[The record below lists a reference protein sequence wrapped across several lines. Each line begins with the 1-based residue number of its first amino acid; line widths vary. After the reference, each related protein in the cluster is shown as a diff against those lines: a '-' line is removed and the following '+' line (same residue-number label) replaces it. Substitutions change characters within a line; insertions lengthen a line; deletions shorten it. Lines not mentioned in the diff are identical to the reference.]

1 MSQAMPS
8 LGVLSSQQ
16 QQDELLRI
24 FFSHNTATASSLA
37 SPAPIVSPYPAAS
50 YSRFLRSAA
59 TPPSSSDSS
68 IDAAHSEHK
77 EQATFLADTPTLFS
91 AHSVLSPA
99 RVKAEEERQRR
110 RTRHRTVP
118 AAQLAGSEWRKP
130 MQHTLHLPILK
141 DITSNTQPAAT
152 STITTS
158 TTTTTTSPT
167 PLTSTT
173 SSLPPLSSTLSTV
186 YYQSPAYEHSLHLST
201 SDDAIA
207 YFSRM
212 GSSSPVKFLYA
223 NRAWPLI
230 TTTSYASPYRPYD
243 LLIVDRKYIN
253 PAEYFTISAHG
264 IVQLSFTS
272 SSSDE
277 TESTSLSEWVHQ
289 SSMFTLLRS
298 IRFFKHFLLAK
309 LFRLWARNVRY
320 AIYCKQRR
328 RLASSL
334 FLARP
339 SFCTALMEINDIMA
353 GVRDERLWGVRS
365 GAVYTAEGFG
375 KEQSEVRS
383 AAVKRVEGWVERVED
398 VLEGVCKGVKD
409 RARLYDHRIANEEL
423 SNSRFAQHL
432 SLLSDGGGGGG
443 GGGTGGSGGKVKSMV
458 KLKEEKRVRLQQL
471 QHANREADMLGEFIR
486 LVDYIEVET
495 LVSKCIDN
503 TAEFLS
509 LLLNSSKPLFTTSV
523 SFTTAAAAAA
533 AAGSLLFTPTSSDIV
548 GLLTSISDM
557 TINSVDSLS
566 RIIAHPKFTPLL
578 STSNPTS
585 TSTST
590 TATATASN
598 SSSSQPTSSSTT
610 AASSNTADCLRVG
623 RVVHAD
629 SGYVLM
635 LGEMERRVA
644 SGFVGVND
652 SVRFLEK
659 HRVVWEYGERVK
671 ERMAASLPLDED
683 DFVVAATASSAAA
696 AAGAQVSPI
705 SSLTQTLSGLS
716 RWSTQLQHIRDL
728 YSSGLIQC
736 DCRSLKSALLPIVQD
751 GIARLKAR
759 MVQLF
764 CAGVAAAT
772 ADYAAMSTALRDEP
786 VMLGQYVDY
795 VRLVAETKRREG
807 GEMKQ
812 RVKEL
817 AGLQSLMVD
826 NDMYNA
832 NWIATNEQVKYDEMI
847 EKCNKFGS
855 DELMESDTKI
865 ESRWEEMKGKIMNE
879 IKKWESNIDSLIKQT
894 DDNVLYTDYNS
905 FGSLVSTTV
914 SQSSH
919 GLRDVQTAIEAEY
932 KRMKEMQ
939 KKTEEMQRQ
948 QLVLEETSHTFK
960 GLTTLHDKW
969 DKRKRFFMGV
979 EALREREKKFW
990 LGELDKVDVAAM
1002 ANEVAAMDAL
1012 AVAYTSKPAA
1022 VGGGSGGDEG
1032 AGKAAAAG
1040 VSSSAKAVKES
1051 ERSAEVV
1058 KREMEMVKNMRT
1070 DLNFYGLFLSIVR
1083 DLQYCYQV
1091 LGHEGYRAAFGSS
1104 SGSGTASV
1112 SSGGGGGGGG
1122 FGHWKRMKD
1131 LKKIDWTVHRA
1142 TISAVV
1148 ERLRAERGANE
1159 TVGGGSSEAADE
1171 QKDK

>member
-1 MSQAMPS
+1 MSHAVPPS
-8 LGVLSSQQ
+8 ALSSQQ
-16 QQDELLRI
+16 QQDELLRL
-24 FFSHNTATASSLA
+24 FFSHNSTTASSLT

-50 YSRFLRSAA
+50 YTRFLRSSTPAA
-59 TPPSSSDSS
+59 DLSA
-68 IDAAHSEHK
+68 DASLSEHK
-77 EQATFLADTPTLFS
+77 EQATFLTDTSSLFS
-91 AHSVLSPA
+91 AHSVPSPS
-99 RVKAEEERQRR
+99 RVRSEEERQRR

-130 MQHTLHLPILK
+130 MRHTLHLPILK
-141 DITSNTQPAAT
+141 DLTSNSQPAST
-152 STITTS
+152 SAS
-158 TTTTTTSPT
+158 LPS
-167 PLTSTT
+167 LSSAT
-173 SSLPPLSSTLSTV
+173 SSLPPLSATLSTV
-186 YYQSPAYEHSLHLST
+186 YYQSPAYEHSLHLRT

-223 NRAWPLI
+223 NRAWP
-230 TTTSYASPYRPYD
+230 TSSTTSYAAPYRPYD

-253 PAEYFTISAHG
+253 PAEYFTLSAHG
-264 IVQLSFTS
+264 IVQLSSINSTTSTAAS
-272 SSSDE
+272 SSILSGEE
-277 TESTSLSEWVHQ
+277 TESTSLSDWVHQ

-298 IRFFKHFLLAK
+298 IRFFKHFLQAK

-339 SFCTALMEINDIMA
+339 SFCSALMEVNDIMA

-365 GAVYTAEGFG
+365 GVVYTAEGFG

-432 SLLSDGGGGGG
+432 NLLSDSGGGAG
-443 GGGTGGSGGKVKSMV
+443 GGSGGKVKSMV

-503 TAEFLS
+503 SAEFLS

-523 SFTTAAAAAA
+523 SFTAAAAAA
-533 AAGSLLFTPTSSDIV
+533 AAAAASGSLLFTPTSSDIV

-566 RIIAHPKFTPLL
+566 RIIAHPKFVPLL
-578 STSNPTS
+578 STSNS
-585 TSTST
+585 ST
-590 TATATASN
+590 TTTSASASSTFSPIPSASSTVASATAASN
-598 SSSSQPTSSSTT
+598 S
-610 AASSNTADCLRVG
+610 ADCLRVG

-629 SGYVLM
+629 SGYGLM

-683 DFVVAATASSAAA
+683 DFVVAATSSSAAA
-696 AAGAQVSPI
+696 AASTQVSPI

-736 DCRSLKSALLPIVQD
+736 DCRSLKSSLLPIVQD

-764 CAGVAAAT
+764 CAGVASTT
-772 ADYAAMSTALRDEP
+772 ADYASMSTALRDEP

-795 VRLVAETKRREG
+795 VRLVADTKRREST
-807 GEMKQ
+807 EMKH

-817 AGLQSLMVD
+817 TGLQQLMAD

-847 EKCNKFGS
+847 EKSDKLAN
-855 DELMESDTKI
+855 DELTEADGKI
-865 ESRWEEMKGKIMNE
+865 EGRWEEMKGKIMNE
-879 IKKWESNIDSLIKQT
+879 IKKWESNIDNLIKQT
-894 DDNVLYTDYNS
+894 DDNALYTEYNT

-914 SQSSH
+914 SQSNH
-919 GLRDVQTAIEAEY
+919 GIRDIQASIENEY
-932 KRMKEMQ
+932 KKIKELQ

-960 GLTTLHDKW
+960 GLSLLFEKW
-969 DKRKRFFMGV
+969 EKRKKFFSGI
-979 EALREREKKFW
+979 ESLREREKKFW
-990 LGELDKVDVAAM
+990 LGELDKVDVTTM
-1002 ANEVAAMDAL
+1002 ANEVAAMDGL
-1012 AVAYTSKPAA
+1012 AVAYVSNNNKPGTINGMDDSKS
-1022 VGGGSGGDEG
+1022 GGGT
-1032 AGKAAAAG
+1032 
-1040 VSSSAKAVKES
+1040 SAKAVKES

-1058 KREMEMVKNMRT
+1058 KREMELVKNLRT
-1070 DLNFYGLFLSIVR
+1070 DLNFYSTFLVVVR
-1083 DLQYCYQV
+1083 ELQYCYQV
-1091 LGHEGYRAAFGSS
+1091 LGHDGYKAAFGSGS
-1104 SGSGTASV
+1104 GGSGS
-1112 SSGGGGGGGG
+1112 GG

-1142 TISAVV
+1142 TISALVEKLKV
-1148 ERLRAERGANE
+1148 ERGENE
-1159 TVGGGSSEAADE
+1159 NTSGNAADDGPK
-1171 QKDK
+1171 Q

>member
-1 MSQAMPS
+1 MSHVSPASALLTP
-8 LGVLSSQQ
+8 QQ
-16 QQDELLRI
+16 QQDELLCL
-24 FFSHNTATASSLA
+24 FFSHNSATASSLA
-37 SPAPIVSPYPAAS
+37 SPAPIASPYPAAS
-50 YSRFLRSAA
+50 YSRFLRSAGA
-59 TPPSSSDSS
+59 DSDLADESVQT
-68 IDAAHSEHK
+68 EQK
-77 EQATFLADTPTLFS
+77 EQASFLSDTPTLFS
-91 AHSVLSPA
+91 AHSVPSPA
-99 RVKAEEERQRR
+99 RVRADEEKQRR

-141 DITSNTQPAAT
+141 ELTSHSQAT
-152 STITTS
+152 SASITAGSTS
-158 TTTTTTSPT
+158 ACIA
-167 PLTSTT
+167 PLSSTT

-186 YYQSPAYEHSLHLST
+186 YYQSPAYEHSLHLRT

-223 NRAWPLI
+223 NRAWPI
-230 TTTSYASPYRPYD
+230 SSATTYASPYRPYD
-243 LLIVDRKYIN
+243 LLIVDRKYIH

-264 IVQLSFTS
+264 VVQLSAITQGVAGGGE
-272 SSSDE
+272 E

-298 IRFFKHFLLAK
+298 IRFFKHFLQAK

-339 SFCTALMEINDIMA
+339 SFCSALMSIHDIMA

-365 GAVYTAEGFG
+365 GAVYSAEGFG
-375 KEQSEVRS
+375 KEQSEVRA

-432 SLLSDGGGGGG
+432 NLLSDSGNGGAN
-443 GGGTGGSGGKVKSMV
+443 GSNGKVKSMV

-486 LVDYIEVET
+486 LVDYIEVQT
-495 LVSKCIDN
+495 LVSKCVDN

-509 LLLNSSKPLFTTSV
+509 LLLTSAKPLFTTSV
-523 SFTTAAAAAA
+523 SFTDGSTAAATSAV
-533 AAGSLLFTPTSSDIV
+533 AGSLLFTPTSSDIV

-566 RIIAHPKFTPLL
+566 RIIAHPKFLPLL

-585 TSTST
+585 STSV
-590 TATATASN
+590 AASFA
-598 SSSSQPTSSSTT
+598 STGSTPPVATSS
-610 AASSNTADCLRVG
+610 ASAVPSPSDCLRVG
-623 RVVHAD
+623 AVVHAD

-671 ERMAASLPLDED
+671 ARMAASQPLDED
-683 DFVVAATASSAAA
+683 DFVVAATSSSSSSVAAA
-696 AAGAQVSPI
+696 SGVPVSPI
-705 SSLTQTLSGLS
+705 TSLTQTLSGLS

-736 DCRSLKSALLPIVQD
+736 DCRSLKSSLLPIVQD
-751 GIARLKAR
+751 GIARLKTR

-764 CAGVAAAT
+764 CAGVASAT
-772 ADYAAMSTALRDEP
+772 ADYAAMSLALRDEP

-795 VRLVAETKRREG
+795 VRLVADTRRREA
-807 GEMKQ
+807 GEMRL

-817 AGLQSLMVD
+817 AGLQALMLD

-832 NWIATNEQVKYDEMI
+832 NWIATSEQVKYDEMT
-847 EKCNKFGS
+847 ERSNSFVGE
-855 DELMESDTKI
+855 ELAEADAKV
-865 ESRWEEMKGKIMNE
+865 EARWEEMKGKIMNE
-879 IKKWESNIDSLIKQT
+879 IKKWESSIDALAKQC
-894 DDNVLYTDYNS
+894 DDNALYTDYNS
-905 FGSLVSTTV
+905 FGSLVSPAV
-914 SQSSH
+914 SQSAH
-919 GLRDVQTAIEAEY
+919 GIRDIQAAIEAEW

-960 GLTTLHDKW
+960 GLQTLHDKW
-969 DKRKRFFMGV
+969 EKRKKFFAGV
-979 EALREREKKFW
+979 ESLREREKKFW

-1012 AVAYTSKPAA
+1012 AVAYVSNSGVPASS
-1022 VGGGSGGDEG
+1022 GGTGSGTGGST
-1032 AGKAAAAG
+1032 
-1040 VSSSAKAVKES
+1040 AKAVKES

-1058 KREMEMVKNMRT
+1058 KREMELVKNLRT
-1070 DLNFYGLFLSIVR
+1070 DLNFYHTFLNIMR
-1083 DLQYCYQV
+1083 DLQFAYQV

-1104 SGSGTASV
+1104 SGSGTASAGSG
-1112 SSGGGGGGGG
+1112 SSAGG

-1131 LKKIDWTVHRA
+1131 LKKLDWTQHRA
-1142 TISAVV
+1142 TITALV
-1148 ERLRAERGANE
+1148 EKLRAESGSGAE
-1159 TVGGGSSEAADE
+1159 QSGGSETADAVTDSAAV
-1171 QKDK
+1171 